1 MTEWMGKSYCAA
13 DGSLSSSGKTAG
25 SSGVEK
31 YASELN
37 KFLAKVHVRL
47 TKGTEAVSVRLFHLS
62 SANMFRLNLIRP
74 IYTRKASLH
83 LVRVGQYAVSLALHE
98 V

>member
-1 MTEWMGKSYCAA
+1 MTDWIGKSYCVA

-37 KFLAKVHVRL
+37 KFLAKVHMPL
-47 TKGTEAVSVRLFHLS
+47 TKRTRVVSVSPFHLS
-62 SANMFRLNLIRP
+62 SAKTD
-74 IYTRKASLH
+74 IYT
-83 LVRVGQYAVSLALHE
+83 VSQPSVDSCWACCCKSCFTRRLAY
-98 V
+98 

>member
-1 MTEWMGKSYCAA
+1 MMTDWMCRSYCAA

-47 TKGTEAVSVRLFHLS
+47 TNGTEVVSVRPFHLP
-62 SANMFRLNLIRP
+62 SANRFRLNLIRP
-74 IYTRKASLH
+74 IYTR
-83 LVRVGQYAVSLALHE
+83 
-98 V
+98 